1 MNNRIKYAMKLR
13 WSEVASIISE
23 VIASQLGRQ
32 VKCTCGYEDYNY
44 WTASAIEGDTFTVEE
59 LKTLLKFI
67 DADLSTCHDTLPSD
81 SDTSRSIGMTVSET
95 LLGIG
100 LETVWEHASICREGL
115 WIVGIEDISTLSK
128 IISKRGGKNEE
139 A

>member
-1 MNNRIKYAMKLR
+1 MNSRVKYAMKLR
-13 WSEVASIISE
+13 WSEVASIIGE
-23 VIASQLGRQ
+23 VITSQLGRQ

-67 DADLSTCHDTLPSD
+67 DADLGTCHDTLPSD
-81 SDTSRSIGMTVSET
+81 SDVSRSIGMTVSET

-128 IISKRGGKNEE
+128 VISKRGVDDVE